1 MAEMQE
7 AMTAKAEASQPLT
20 TRPIDPLAESSVVT
34 VTPPMVEAVAVVVGV
49 AEEVAVVAEVARM
62 EAPRTI
68 PPRSQPPEVGVVV
81 ADRPR
86 CTALG

>member
-1 MAEMQE
+1 MQE

-34 VTPPMVEAVAVVVGV
+34 VTPPTAEVVVVVVGV
-49 AEEVAVVAEVARM
+49 AEVVVVAAEVAQM

-68 PPRSQPPEVGVVV
+68 PLRSRPPGVGVVV

-86 CTALG
+86 CTAPV

>member
-1 MAEMQE
+1 MQE

-34 VTPPMVEAVAVVVGV
+34 VTPPTAEVVVVVVVVGV
-49 AEEVAVVAEVARM
+49 AVVVVVAAEVAQM

-68 PPRSQPPEVGVVV
+68 PLRSRPPRVGVVV
-81 ADRPR
+81 EDRPR
-86 CTALG
+86 CTAPV

>member
-1 MAEMQE
+1 MQE

-34 VTPPMVEAVAVVVGV
+34 VTPLMAEVVVVGV
-49 AEEVAVVAEVARM
+49 AEEVVVVAAEVAQM

-68 PPRSQPPEVGVVV
+68 LLRSRPPGVGVAVV
-81 ADRPR
+81 DRPR
-86 CTALG
+86 CTAPV

>member
-1 MAEMQE
+1 
-7 AMTAKAEASQPLT
+7 
-20 TRPIDPLAESSVVT
+20 
-34 VTPPMVEAVAVVVGV
+34 MVEAVAVVVGV